1 MPSLSII
8 PVSTASCADVDLPG
22 GPFCPG
28 ANKAYAE
35 WTGTFKGTRVGDKPL
50 TQLAIYTDPAIH
62 LGWEQATKPK
72 GNTHVRVEY
81 YFDAVNHSD
90 RPDRIELFWLPSVAG
105 NTFVMLQNK
114 ITHYYLHCYHPFGNA
129 DDGNI
134 GKCDGTL
141 SGFYGLSLAGIDEP
155 QPQVVVLDR
164 RRPGYPNI
172 DNPSFPASVTCGKIK
187 VQVYGAASAFQSDKV
202 PVPVSVGS
210 SPLLNRA
217 SWVQPPYDGGE
228 CPP

>member
-1 MPSLSII
+1 MRTTEISESVTARYRGSMASALPA
-8 PVSTASCADVDLPG
+8 STS
-22 GPFCPG
+22 
-28 ANKAYAE
+28 
-35 WTGTFKGTRVGDKPL
+35 R
-50 TQLAIYTDPAIH
+50 
-62 LGWEQATKPK
+62 
-72 GNTHVRVEY
+72 
-81 YFDAVNHSD
+81 S
-90 RPDRIELFWLPSVAG
+90 
-105 NTFVMLQNK
+105 
-114 ITHYYLHCYHPFGNA
+114 
-129 DDGNI
+129 
-134 GKCDGTL
+134 
-141 SGFYGLSLAGIDEP
+141 
-155 QPQVVVLDR
+155 QVVVLDR

>member
-8 PVSTASCADVDLPG
+8 PVSTGSCADVDLPG
-22 GPFCPG
+22 GPTCLG
-28 ANKAYAE
+28 GNKAYAE
-35 WTGTFKGTRVGDKPL
+35 WTGTFKGTLVGDKPL

-62 LGWEQATKPK
+62 PGWEQATTPK
-72 GNTHVRVEY
+72 GVTHVRVEY
-81 YFDAVNHSD
+81 YFDAANHAD
-90 RPDRIELFWLPSVAG
+90 RPDRIEIFWLPSVAG

-114 ITHYYLHCYHPFGNA
+114 ITHYYLHCYHPFGNPG
-129 DDGNI
+129 DGDI

-141 SGFYGLSLAGIDEP
+141 SGFYGLSLAGPDDP

-164 RRPGYPNI
+164 RRPPDPNI
-172 DNPSFPASVTCGKIK
+172 VDPSFPASVTCGKIK
-187 VQVYGAASAFQSDKV
+187 VQVYGAAGAVQSDKV